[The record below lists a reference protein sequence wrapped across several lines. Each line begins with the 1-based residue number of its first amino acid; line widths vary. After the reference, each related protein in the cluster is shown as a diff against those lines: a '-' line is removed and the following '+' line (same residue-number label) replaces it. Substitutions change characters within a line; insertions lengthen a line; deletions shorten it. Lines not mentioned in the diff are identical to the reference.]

1 MKSNTEIILRMILLI
16 ALPISALGF
25 LLGAVIPKQM
35 GLEQELRNTLSVTI
49 PLFATM
55 TSFVACMFYVM
66 KQLRQKGAGKQ
77 GSEDSETS

>member
-35 GLEQELRNTLSVTI
+35 GLEQELRNTVEGVYTI
-49 PLFATM
+49 
-55 TSFVACMFYVM
+55 
-66 KQLRQKGAGKQ
+66 
-77 GSEDSETS
+77 